1 MSVATENP
9 RAPMV
14 STRSRGAGLEL
25 AMPRLLVD
33 DGTIVACLRRY
44 DGSRAVIGRHTSA
57 DLCLAYDPHI
67 SAIHASI
74 TWTDAAQAHIL
85 NDLGSANGTYL
96 DGVRLRRPTQLN
108 NGAQIRIGLTEM
120 VYCCKLP
127 MPGYVS
133 TLARRVR
140 SPRNV
145 DTRLPRTGDRFN

>member
-1 MSVATENP
+1 MSVATDNSQ
-9 RAPMV
+9 APAI

-33 DGTIVACLRRY
+33 DGTIVACLRRFE
-44 DGSRAVIGRHTSA
+44 GSQTVIGRHTSA
-57 DLCLAYDPHI
+57 DLCLPYDPHM
-67 SAIHASI
+67 SSFHASI
-74 TWTDAAQAHIL
+74 TWSDAGQVHIL

-96 DGVRLRRPTQLN
+96 DGVRLRRPTRLN
-108 NGAQIRIGLTEM
+108 NGATIRVGLTEM

-140 SPRNV
+140 SPR
-145 DTRLPRTGDRFN
+145 PGDRFRS